1 MNEPMGRKTTSQ
13 ESYVVPQ
20 HLINQVRLK
29 YITETVK
36 QVQEFI
42 LIELII
48 YSCIG
53 CSELTIQGL
62 ELEPK

>member
-53 CSELTIQGL
+53 CSELRIQGL